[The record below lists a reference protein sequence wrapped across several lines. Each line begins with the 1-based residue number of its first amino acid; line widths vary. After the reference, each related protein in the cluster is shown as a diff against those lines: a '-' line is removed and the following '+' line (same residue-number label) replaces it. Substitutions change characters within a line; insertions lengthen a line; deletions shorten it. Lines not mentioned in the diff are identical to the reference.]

1 MDKTRLQELLQET
14 IPVVK
19 AAGAFIRQELGRVS
33 EDAVEEKSLNS
44 LVSYVDTTA
53 EKRLV
58 KALQELLPGSTFLT
72 EEGTVTAQKSN
83 YQWIIDPLDGTTNFL
98 HQIPVFSV
106 SVALQEGGQTILGIV
121 YEINRDECFYAIKGQ
136 GAFLNGRPI
145 RVTANIFLKDTLLA
159 TGFPYYNYDRIEG
172 YLQVLKTLMAHS
184 RGIRR
189 LGSAAVDLAYVAAGR
204 FDAFYEY
211 SLNAWDVAAGAFIVQ
226 EAGGEVM
233 DFSGGANYLYGQ
245 ELIAGTP
252 AIAQE
257 VLQLIRQFFSSEPE

>member
-1 MDKTRLQELLQET
+1 MDNVQLQELLKQA

-19 AAGAFIRQELGRVS
+19 NVGAFIRDQLGRVS
-33 EDAVEEKSLNS
+33 GDAVEEKSLNS

-53 EKRLV
+53 EKQLV
-58 KALQELLPGSTFLT
+58 KELQGLLPGSTFLT
-72 EEGTVTAQKSN
+72 EEGTVAAQKSKH
-83 YQWIIDPLDGTTNFL
+83 QWIIDPLDGTTNFL

-106 SVALQEGGQTILGIV
+106 SVALQQEEQTILGIV
-121 YEINRDECFYAIKGQ
+121 YEVNRDECFYASKGQ

-145 RVTANIFLKDTLLA
+145 QVTSNLLLKDTLLA
-159 TGFPYYNYDRIEG
+159 TGFPYYDYDRIDE
-172 YLQVLKTLMAHS
+172 YLEVLKALMAHS

-211 SLNAWDVAAGAFIVQ
+211 SLNAWDVAAGAFIVE
-226 EAGGEVM
+226 EAGGKVM
-233 DFSGGANYLYGQ
+233 DFSGGANYLFGQ

-257 VLQLIRQFFSSEPE
+257 VLQLILRFFPPVEE